1 MRAERRPGEPLYDF
15 VEIDASELARFPNG
29 LRDIYERRIDGLIVR
44 GVYTPEQ
51 MQTVAAR
58 LRDDEPAL
66 PRIEMPWGQTIGRVL
81 VRSEREEYHA
91 AALRF
96 RENCRRLF
104 EGLPDFEPRLEE
116 VAGALAGGRRVA
128 IAQRDGAPYTPATIR
143 ILGEGGDLALHCGN
157 QFLHELPEFRHLSTL
172 VQLEDQLSYF
182 LTIAEPEQ
190 GGELMVFDIEWT
202 ETPGSLVD
210 GRPIREVIDRYERRP
225 IRPRAGD
232 LLFFDGGR
240 IWHLVS
246 AVGGKRMR
254 ITLGGFAAFSQ
265 DDRSVLY
272 WS

>member
-1 MRAERRPGEPLYDF
+1 MRAERRPGDPLYDF
-15 VEIDASELARFPNG
+15 VEIDASELGRFPDG

-44 GVYTPEQ
+44 GVYDSSQ
-51 MQTVAAR
+51 MQAVAEL
-58 LRDDEPAL
+58 LRRNDPPL
-66 PRIEMPWGQTIGRVL
+66 PRIAMPWGETIGRVL

-91 AALRF
+91 AATRF
-96 RENCRRLF
+96 REDCRRLF
-104 EGLPDFEPRLEE
+104 EGLPDFETRLEE
-116 VAGALAGGRRVA
+116 VTSALAGGRRVA
-128 IAQRDGAPYTPATIR
+128 IAEREGAPYTPATIR

-157 QFLHELPEFRHLSTL
+157 QFLQELPEFRHLQDL

-190 GGELMVFDIEWT
+190 GGELTVFDLEWGQ
-202 ETPGSLVD
+202 TPGSLVE
-210 GRPIREVIDRYERRP
+210 GRPIREVIDRFERRA

-246 AVGGKRMR
+246 AVRGARLR
-254 ITLGGFAAFSQ
+254 ITLGGFAAFSR
-265 DDRSVLY
+265 DDGSVLY